1 MLLAK
6 TSCARIG
13 VLLAAG
19 PTLTEIVT
27 AKSSA
32 VRKQVADKLQ
42 DLNLAL
48 DAATQI
54 LSHDRLLNP
63 DEASKTALAQ
73 LLGSLAG
80 YQVHLDDL
88 TSRAQERFSTPVDP
102 EWRSQR
108 LTHQQTR
115 DLVRDLQDEFRP
127 AFWGKLFEFPLGRRR
142 HMEAILD
149 VDRRGLTNNHHFL
162 ADQGDASLMAGV
174 KKLAVQIARSLAE
187 VAPDPFASLD
197 EATSSKIATLLCMLP
212 PKPEKALSVSKEI
225 EAKVGEL
232 IELETTS
239 QAESYGCSTTPEARE
254 NAAARIRELQQELG
268 GTALVARRH
277 LKQLLAS
284 REPYIAIKD
293 YVFLANAPLVS
304 SLFRNWQPKGFDEQ
318 DLRQAANIGLLKA
331 IERFDL
337 TRGTSFATCAFIWMR
352 QAVNSFV
359 RDTGDVVYVPPY
371 LGKALQEIRTNAS
384 PKTHQMDTAELATQL
399 EISPDQARALLRISA
414 RVYRVHGSADEESSG
429 GAIASPFASPEAN
442 AQMRDLSEVIM
453 KRLLKLPERERIII
467 QSRFGIQ
474 KERTH
479 TLEELS
485 VMFGVSL
492 ERIRQI
498 EAKALGILGSA
509 KTAASLV
516 SLRDAL

>member
-54 LSHDRLLNP
+54 LSHERLLNP

-73 LLGSLAG
+73 LHGSLAG

-88 TSRAQERFSTPVDP
+88 TSRAQERFSTPVDL

-115 DLVRDLQDEFRP
+115 DLVRDLQEFRLE
-127 AFWGKLFEFPLGRRR
+127 FWGKLFEFPLGRRR
-142 HMEAILD
+142 HVETILD
-149 VDRRGLTNNHHFL
+149 VDRRGLGNNHHFL
-162 ADQGDASLMAGV
+162 ADLGDASLIAGV
-174 KKLAVQIARSLAE
+174 KKLAGQIARSLAE

-197 EATSSKIATLLCMLP
+197 EATSSKVAALLCMLP
-212 PKPEKALSVSKEI
+212 PKPEKALSVFKEI

-254 NAAARIRELQQELG
+254 NAAARIHELQQELG

-277 LKQLLAS
+277 LKQLLAC

-304 SLFRNWQPKGFDEQ
+304 SLFRNWQPKGFDED

-331 IERFDL
+331 IERYDL
-337 TRGTSFATCAFIWMR
+337 TKGAGFATCAFIWMK
-352 QAVNSFV
+352 QAVGSFI

-371 LGKALQEIRTNAS
+371 LGKALKEIRTNAS
-384 PKTHQMDTAELATQL
+384 PKTHQTDPADLATQL
-399 EISPDQARALLRISA
+399 EISPDQARALLRLSA
-414 RVYRVHGSADEESSG
+414 RVYRVHGSADEGVSG
-429 GAIASPFASPEAN
+429 STLASRFASPEAN

-485 VMFGVSL
+485 VMFGISR